1 MRYLKSVVAILTAG
15 FVSGIAAPHVDAAP
29 LSLHPSACVLARNGW
44 PYDAIPGATYAEA
57 RFTNSSGSSAIA
69 YCPMPF
75 QSGVTLFRVYTTSTA
90 TTCNMLMNS
99 PTGTTTVVWGSH
111 SNNHWTFSAGATT
124 PGGNV
129 AEIACTLAN
138 NTGIHHLVNY

>member
-29 LSLHPSACVLARNGW
+29 LSLHPSACVLARNGT
-44 PYDAIPGATYAEA
+44 PYDAISGATYANA
-57 RFTNSSGSSAIA
+57 RFTNSSGGTAIA

-75 QSGVTLFRVYTTSTA
+75 QSGVNLFRVYTTSSA
-90 TTCNMLMNS
+90 TVCNMLVNS
-99 PTGTTTVVWGSH
+99 PTGVTTVVFGSH
-111 SNNHWTFSAGATT
+111 SSNHWTFS
-124 PGGNV
+124 PGSSPGSSV
-129 AEIACTLAN
+129 VEIACTLAN